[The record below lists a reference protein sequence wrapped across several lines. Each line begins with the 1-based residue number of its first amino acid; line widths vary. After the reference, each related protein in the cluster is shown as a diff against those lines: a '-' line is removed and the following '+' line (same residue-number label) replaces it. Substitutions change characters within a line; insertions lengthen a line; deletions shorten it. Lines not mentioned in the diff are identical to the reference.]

1 MLVQASQDALRH
13 LEIIMVGTKFPENIG
28 MAARACA
35 NTGCG
40 RLTLVSPAWW
50 DKEKARPLATAK
62 GEPLLDAIEV
72 KPTLGDALAPNVLTF
87 GTTARTGGW
96 RRGLLTPEQAAGEI
110 APLLHEGSRVAIVF
124 GCEDQ
129 LDFHHL
135 MGLGKL
141 KDLRIAKQNR
151 GSVFDEIIIGSTTY
165 ETLAKS
171 RYLPQIENRFEPLA
185 LIEQLLDDNRLVFRY
200 NAKLNQ
206 FSLIEAD
213 YLLST
218 PLENSDIY
226 IFIAEHKD
234 TGKYFCRSF
243 FPKEKKDYTEGQPRY
258 TMLYKEKKNLTT
270 GETVIQY
277 DRLTP
282 KTQT

>member
-1 MLVQASQDALRH
+1 M
-13 LEIIMVGTKFPENIG
+13 
-28 MAARACA
+28 
-35 NTGCG
+35 
-40 RLTLVSPAWW
+40 
-50 DKEKARPLATAK
+50 
-62 GEPLLDAIEV
+62 
-72 KPTLGDALAPNVLTF
+72 
-87 GTTARTGGW
+87 
-96 RRGLLTPEQAAGEI
+96 
-110 APLLHEGSRVAIVF
+110 
-124 GCEDQ
+124 
-129 LDFHHL
+129 
-135 MGLGKL
+135 
-141 KDLRIAKQNR
+141 
-151 GSVFDEIIIGSTTY
+151 
-165 ETLAKS
+165 
-171 RYLPQIENRFEPLA
+171 A
-185 LIEQLLDDNRLVFRY
+185 LIEQLLDDNRLIFRY

-270 GETVIQY
+270 GETIIQY

-282 KTQT
+282 KTQA

>member
-1 MLVQASQDALRH
+1 MDKLQKCAKAFEKL
-13 LEIIMVGTKFPENIG
+13 LEIQYRIIIG
-28 MAARACA
+28 RKGKTAE
-35 NTGCG
+35 
-40 RLTLVSPAWW
+40 LVIGFS
-50 DKEKARPLATAK
+50 K
-62 GEPLLDAIEV
+62 
-72 KPTLGDALAPNVLTF
+72 
-87 GTTARTGGW
+87 
-96 RRGLLTPEQAAGEI
+96 
-110 APLLHEGSRVAIVF
+110 
-124 GCEDQ
+124 

-218 PLENSDIY
+218 PLENSAIY

-234 TGKYFCRSF
+234 TGNYFCRSF

-270 GETVIQY
+270 GETIIQY

-282 KTQT
+282 KTQA